1 MNAVYVSFHLR
12 HCHLPLR
19 FASHRGGFL
28 RPADSSGGPNHLLA
42 IRKLSL
48 VVRTLACPCA
58 LIPQIFLEHFRCVSS
73 FVVIQSR
80 QSFRRFAYLENLLIT
95 SVFWMILFVTL
106 LVRRFVWQAKMAD
119 KIDIR
124 WGKAQDAIPQLNS
137 GSLFSKPVDGIDFL
151 FLDAKPSEYLDYLL
165 AAEPLLNPGAVIVAD
180 NAGIFSKSLTEYL
193 NYVRGSGRYESEY
206 IESTL
211 EYRDEVPDGLEVSRY
226 VVQS

>member
-1 MNAVYVSFHLR
+1 
-12 HCHLPLR
+12 
-19 FASHRGGFL
+19 
-28 RPADSSGGPNHLLA
+28 
-42 IRKLSL
+42 
-48 VVRTLACPCA
+48 
-58 LIPQIFLEHFRCVSS
+58 
-73 FVVIQSR
+73 
-80 QSFRRFAYLENLLIT
+80 LENLLIT

-119 KIDIR
+119 KIDVR

-165 AAEPLLNPGAVIVAD
+165 AAEPLLNPGAVVVAD

-226 VVQS
+226 IVQS